1 MNIIKEVESL
11 SKQGIHVLNYLRIK
25 LGDGKS
31 SKFWCDSWSDEGVL
45 KDMFPRVYVLESCK
59 NITIADKV
67 RQENPYQTFRRTPRG
82 GVEQEQFQHV
92 DRISRSVKL
101 NSNNDSWTW
110 NLEKSGMFS
119 VASVRKMIDD
129 ALIHSP
135 NLNYRWNKY
144 VPIKVNILVWKIL
157 NNSLP
162 TKFNISRRD
171 APPRLQNEDDLTDD
185 DLKQYEA
192 DIEAMNLVFILVPN
206 EIYNFVDVCQI
217 ARDMWDRY
225 EKLVIASKAKKVA
238 KTHDPLALVAHTSS
252 FSSRSTPPYYV
263 THPPSVVYYDDD
275 YQGDTLVNQV
285 LTQADRVNIQSK
297 NVRNGGRIARRS
309 SNTQE
314 ESTNSTNV
322 QKQTRNVHRTLR
334 NSLSGNATN
343 VKCYNCN
350 AKGHYAQDCPK
361 PRVWDSK
368 YFMKQMLLAKK
379 DEVGVI
385 LYNEHND
392 FLLADVAQ
400 MDEIKELSA
409 NICMMARI
417 QQPNTDSDEGLSYDY
432 AFISEVQTPSTSFM
446 NQLFSKSDHEQM
458 NHQQPKIINP
468 TNGDD
473 QINSDIILDDSNVKV
488 IDGNVKHDKN
498 AHDQHDN
505 ELELL
510 ARNAYKEAEKQL
522 ILAIKV
528 KQQNVELTKQ
538 LEKYKERVWVFE
550 TTNANKT
557 NFHK

>member
-1 MNIIKEVESL
+1 MI
-11 SKQGIHVLNYLRIK
+11 QLN
-25 LGDGKS
+25 
-31 SKFWCDSWSDEGVL
+31 
-45 KDMFPRVYVLESCK
+45 P
-59 NITIADKV
+59 
-67 RQENPYQTFRRTPRG
+67 
-82 GVEQEQFQHV
+82 
-92 DRISRSVKL
+92 
-101 NSNNDSWTW
+101 
-110 NLEKSGMFS
+110 
-119 VASVRKMIDD
+119 
-129 ALIHSP
+129 
-135 NLNYRWNKY
+135 
-144 VPIKVNILVWKIL
+144 
-157 NNSLP
+157 
-162 TKFNISRRD
+162 D
-171 APPRLQNEDDLTDD
+171 APPRLQNEDDLMND

-192 DIEAMNLVFILVPN
+192 DTEAINLILILIPY

-217 ARDMWDRY
+217 ARDMWDRVEWLMHGTELSDTDMESRFNY
-225 EKLVIASKAKKVA
+225 EFDQFTLKLKS
-238 KTHDPLALVAHTSS
+238 LL
-252 FSSRSTPPYYV
+252 F
-263 THPPSVVYYDDD
+263 
-275 YQGDTLVNQV
+275 
-285 LTQADRVNIQSK
+285 DRVDIQSK
-297 NVRNGGRIARRS
+297 NVRNCGRIARRS

-314 ESTNSTNV
+314 ESADSTNV

-334 NSLSGNATN
+334 NYLSGNATN
-343 VKCYNCN
+343 VKCYNGN

-400 MDEIKELSA
+400 MDEIEELSA

-417 QQPNTDSDEGLSYDY
+417 QQPNTDSDEGLSYNY

-446 NQLFSKSDHEQM
+446 NPLFSKSDHEQT
-458 NHQQPKIINP
+458 NHEQPKIINP

-473 QINSDIILDDSNVKV
+473 QINSDIILDDPNVKV
-488 IDGNVKHDKN
+488 IDGNVEHDKN
-498 AHDQHDN
+498 AHGQHDN

-538 LEKYKERVWVFE
+538 LEKYKERVRVFE

-557 NFHK
+557 NFHKEYIEADQRAKKLKNQFQTQFIHNRDKFGALEKEIDDLQMRVSNERK